1 MTMATINVLMGIVG
15 IFFTVGVA
23 LGALVYLRDG
33 LRTQGIRR
41 RLHFLSAAIL
51 GVLAWG
57 AYTTVGQDF
66 ARASDARL
74 LSEPAD
80 AVGLGAVVFLALV
93 AIAILAANAMYW
105 RRALRAYLQQ

>member
-41 RLHFLSAAIL
+41 RLP
-51 GVLAWG
+51 
-57 AYTTVGQDF
+57 
-66 ARASDARL
+66 ARS
-74 LSEPAD
+74 PA
-80 AVGLGAVVFLALV
+80 
-93 AIAILAANAMYW
+93 
-105 RRALRAYLQQ
+105 QC